1 MVCIYSYY
9 YHIVYGKHPWPLA
22 AQASGC
28 MGSWMEEGLN
38 NSTNP
43 VQAVQAKLLGH
54 TPYTSKVSIHCAS
67 VRSMSTMYNQ
77 PHPQKQV
84 QQGTP
89 SIFRQDSTIDQ

>member
-1 MVCIYSYY
+1 M
-9 YHIVYGKHPWPLA
+9 A
-22 AQASGC
+22 ARSSSIRVHGQLDG
-28 MGSWMEEGLN
+28 GGLN